1 MGVAK
6 IIFILKGFSDGV
18 IMYQDLQHVKGQNP
32 AFTHSK
38 QYFKDSPAQ
47 GYCLEVGTCSL
58 QRDET

>member
-1 MGVAK
+1 M
-6 IIFILKGFSDGV
+6 IFILKGFSDGV

-32 AFTHSK
+32 AFAHSK